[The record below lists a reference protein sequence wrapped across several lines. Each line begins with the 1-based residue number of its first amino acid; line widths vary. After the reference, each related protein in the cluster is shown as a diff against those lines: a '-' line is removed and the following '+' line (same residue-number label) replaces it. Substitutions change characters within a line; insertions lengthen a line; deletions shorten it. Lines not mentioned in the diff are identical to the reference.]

1 MRARDFLV
9 ESSGGMMRRAE
20 ESNRGKVISFR
31 NPQGDN
37 INLLDAYIIPEGPEE
52 QVEEQ
57 SQLDQE
63 LQQYL
68 ASKYIGLSDAK
79 FLPPQFG
86 LTTPEKAGAALV
98 MIFYDEKLKKNT
110 AYIALKQKKK
120 PGAYPIFV
128 SNTDFTTMTGYVL
141 MDGNVPGSGKMSST
155 QERAQMKLKPVDII
169 PTNVEI
175 PTDSIP
181 ASVQKFIAQR
191 PDLDEE
197 VKHQIVELLEN
208 TLEGRSQGVPGSEKF
223 IKSYEIDLGETA
235 APIALVKN
243 KFVSGSY
250 AAAEAGIL
258 VPLGASFASIRSV
271 KFPSSGTEN
280 LYDSYLVI
288 DDRNILRVS
297 SKDKSGGAKAS
308 VVGILKDIQKYPER
322 FEGIFQDP
330 EMEKILDIIK
340 TINNPDKETY
350 VGKSPRWKRNGSIAG
365 ALQLGV
371 ELQVITKDQADR
383 IMTIIDAE
391 TKTMTERQ
399 LADLARLL
407 DYKGTKDTARPD
419 YRIGW
424 HLLAA
429 VATEV
434 CNRINANPKVDSFFK
449 GVLERSNMI
458 QVKTHMNKDSNGAYF
473 SRFEVIYPPV
483 FVGKMVMDSGTNF
496 YATRHP
502 VGKLGFGF

>member
-1 MRARDFLV
+1 MRAIEFLK

-20 ESNRGKVISFR
+20 ESNRGKVVSFR

-37 INLLDAYIIPEGPEE
+37 INLLDAFVIPEEGD
-52 QVEEQ
+52 QVEDQPE
-57 SQLDQE
+57 LDQG
-63 LQQYL
+63 LRQYL
-68 ASKYIGLSDAK
+68 GSKSIALNDAK

-98 MIFYDEKLKKNT
+98 LVFYDEQLKKNI

-120 PGAYPIFV
+120 PGAYPIFL
-128 SNTDFTTMTGYVL
+128 SNTEFTSLTGYVL
-141 MDGNVPGSGKMSST
+141 MDGKVPGSGKMSST
-155 QERAQMKLKPVDII
+155 QERAQMKLKPIDVI

-181 ASVQKFIAQR
+181 AQAQQFISR
-191 PDLDEE
+191 RTDLDEE

-208 TLEGRSQGVPGSEKF
+208 VLEGKAQGVPGADQFLKA
-223 IKSYEIDLGETA
+223 YEIDLGETA
-235 APIALVKN
+235 APMALVKN
-243 KFVSGSY
+243 NFVTGAY
-250 AAAEAGIL
+250 TEAEAGVL
-258 VPLGASFASIRSV
+258 APLGASFATIRSV

-308 VVGILKDIQKYPER
+308 VIGILKDIQKYPER
-322 FEGIFQDP
+322 FEGLFQDP
-330 EMEKILDIIK
+330 EMNKILETIK
-340 TINNPDKETY
+340 TINDPDKETY

-371 ELQVITKDQADR
+371 QLAVITKDQSDR
-383 IMTIIDAE
+383 IMTIIDSD
-391 TKTMTERQ
+391 TKTLTERQ
-399 LADLARLL
+399 LGDLAKLL
-407 DYKGTKDTARPD
+407 DYKGTRDTTRPD

-434 CNRINANPKVDSFFK
+434 CNRINSNPKVDAFFK
-449 GVLERSNMI
+449 AVLERSNMI
-458 QVKTHMNKDSNGAYF
+458 QVKTRMSKDANGAYF
-473 SRFEVIYPPV
+473 SQFEVIYPPV
-483 FVGKMVMDSGTNF
+483 FTGKMTMDSSTNF
-496 YATRHP
+496 YATREP